1 MRRLVEQRCPGGP
14 GRCTCRTTGSD
25 DPFPGRARLFPVRG
39 RRCTASTRFS
49 AAYRGQANART
60 GSFRV
65 YGQRVG
71 RTSEEYALSCRFQSQ
86 DDASLSR
93 AVCPAGPVIPP
104 WPARLA
110 GREGRQRP
118 LLRGEVIGSASGQI
132 SSGGLCPDGPRRR
145 DGGEPSD
152 DVLDGHAWGEHGDRP
167 RRGRGA
173 FGGPLG
179 DPAQCFAGRAD
190 ALGPPRPGR
199 ARAASFPATVSAV
212 RNPGRMPGR
221 AHAFRAHADCFQRR
235 HISQP
240 GLVLPQ
246 CLVGLRPARAFP
258 RGTASPGIT
267 ILTRKL
273 DTQVSECPA
282 T

>member
-1 MRRLVEQRCPGGP
+1 MPPSHEQSVLPGLSYHP
-14 GRCTCRTTGSD
+14 G
-25 DPFPGRARLFPVRG
+25 LRG
-39 RRCTASTRFS
+39 WLA
-49 AAYRGQANART
+49 
-60 GSFRV
+60 V
-65 YGQRVG
+65 
-71 RTSEEYALSCRFQSQ
+71 
-86 DDASLSR
+86 R
-93 AVCPAGPVIPP
+93 AVRDHSC
-104 WPARLA
+104 A
-110 GREGRQRP
+110 GR
-118 LLRGEVIGSASGQI
+118 LLVPHLARFPAVVSA
-132 SSGGLCPDGPRRR
+132 LTDPRRR
-145 DGGEPSD
+145 DGGEPGD